1 MPDYTTLQAQV
12 ELFKAKVDS
21 LSATTLDAN
30 ELVLL
35 ASAIKALGEGMGVND
50 IINAANFEIGRLED
64 AADDEIDRI
73 NNTSNGA
80 LIGAHEASI
89 DVLEA
94 WRPNVDNYI
103 ATAQTNL
110 NDVISDISALQ
121 SQTANLPYDYI
132 ITSDVTL
139 QADHRRQYFILP
151 ILPDGM
157 IINLPVAPAI
167 GDFVQIT
174 DISGI
179 LDTNPT
185 AVKINPAT
193 KLIMGEAGE
202 MNFDVDYASIRLTYS
217 DEPNGWRIT

>member
-1 MPDYTTLQAQV
+1 MPSYTTLEQQV
-12 ELFKAKVDS
+12 ELFKAKVDA

-50 IINAANFEIGRLED
+50 IINAANAEIQRLTD

-80 LIGAHEASI
+80 LIGEHDTSI

-121 SQTANLPYDYI
+121 SQTANLPYDYE
-132 ITSDVTL
+132 ITSDVTIA
-139 QADHRRQYFILP
+139 ADHRKQYFILP
-151 ILPDGM
+151 VLPDGM
-157 IINLPVAPAI
+157 TINLPVAPAI
-167 GDFVQIT
+167 GDFIQIT

-185 AVKINPAT
+185 AVVINPGT
-193 KLIMGEAGE
+193 KLIMGEAGP

-217 DEPNGWRIT
+217 DELNGWRLT

>member
-1 MPDYTTLQAQV
+1 MPSYTTLQQQV
-12 ELFKAKVDS
+12 ELFKAKVDA

-50 IINAANFEIGRLED
+50 IIDAANSEIQRLTD

-80 LIGAHEASI
+80 LIGAHESSI
-89 DVLEA
+89 DILEA

-121 SQTANLPYDYI
+121 SQTANLPYDYE
-132 ITSDVTL
+132 ITSNVTIA
-139 QADHRRQYFILP
+139 ADHRKQYFILP

-157 IINLPVAPAI
+157 TINLPVAPAI
-167 GDFVQIT
+167 GDFIQIT

-179 LDTNPT
+179 LDSNPT

-193 KLIMGEAGE
+193 KLIMGEAGI
-202 MNFDVDYASIRLTYS
+202 MNFDVDYASIRLTYA
-217 DEPNGWRIT
+217 DELKGWRIT